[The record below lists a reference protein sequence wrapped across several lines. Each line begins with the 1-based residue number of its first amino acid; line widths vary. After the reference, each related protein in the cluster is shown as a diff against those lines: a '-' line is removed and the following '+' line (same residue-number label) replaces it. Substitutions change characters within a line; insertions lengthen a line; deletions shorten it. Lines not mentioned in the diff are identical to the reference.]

1 MAFRKTVP
9 LQKWEKLDDGGLSFE
24 ACFSSDR
31 VDKQGEVIPQ
41 PVTQA
46 AVERWAA
53 KNLREMHKD
62 EAVGKALDF
71 DFRAD
76 GTSWLNGFVTSGAP
90 NTVKKVEDGVLQM
103 LSVAGSVKK
112 QHKEVRNGKT
122 VTVID
127 DFDLSEIS
135 LVDAGANP
143 DAWISVAK
151 AAGLEKALPPPKEG
165 EEEEGKEKPE
175 GDEEKPEETMPKE
188 GEDGEPPAKPAEGE
202 GKPPEAGAGLTDE
215 QMAKIVDAVLTALQ
229 ANAVAAP
236 AAAPTAKVDGSQ
248 TYQVKLNGAGLLDP
262 ENVETVKAMKKALDA
277 VDATPAP
284 VQKTDNMAPID
295 IRTGLDALGI
305 LEGLRSVET
314 YEVTEGTP
322 EPPEQI
328 KLLDAAIA
336 AVKAFIAS
344 EAGELVEGEKPPAD
358 MSGITEKV
366 ANGAALRKFITEQGT
381 RVSGLSEQ
389 TGTILKAVESLKAD
403 IGEARANR
411 ETPDRLEKIE
421 KSLGVLGSLEEK
433 LSILEKVDAG
443 ITQILS
449 MPIPGNTPLRLVTQG
464 ALAKSDSTH
473 AIRADALKTAAAG
486 APSQVREYL
495 LREASAIERT
505 YHNG

>member
-9 LQKWEKLDDGGLSFE
+9 LQKWQKLDDGGLSFE
-24 ACFSSDR
+24 ACFSSDK

-71 DFRAD
+71 NYAED
-76 GTSWLNGFVTSGAP
+76 GTSWLKGFVTSGAP
-90 NTVKKVEDGVLQM
+90 LTVKKVEDGVLQM
-103 LSVAGSVKK
+103 LSVGGTVKK
-112 QHKEVRNGKT
+112 QHKEVRNGRT

-127 DFDLSEIS
+127 DFDLHEIS

-143 DAWISVAK
+143 DAWISIAK

-165 EEEEGKEKPE
+165 EEEEEEEEGKEKPE
-175 GDEEKPEETMPKE
+175 GEEEKPEETMPKE
-188 GEDGEPPAKPAEGE
+188 GEDGEPPAKPAEDE
-202 GKPPEAGAGLTDE
+202 AKPVEAGAGLSDE

-236 AAAPTAKVDGSQ
+236 AKETAKA
-248 TYQVKLNGAGLLDP
+248 AGLLALNNF
-262 ENVETVKAMKKALDA
+262 EATERLAKALA
-277 VDATPAP
+277 EGEAASRIK
-284 VQKTDNMAPID
+284 KTDGMAAID
-295 IRTGLDALGI
+295 IRTGLDALCI

-314 YEVTEGTP
+314 YEVAEGTP

-328 KLLDAAIA
+328 KLLDEAIA
-336 AVKAFIAS
+336 AVKAFVAS
-344 EAGELVEGEKPPAD
+344 EAGELVEGEKPMPD
-358 MSGITEKV
+358 MAGITEKV
-366 ANGAALRKFITEQGT
+366 ASGAALRKFITEQGT

-411 ETPDRLEKIE
+411 ETPERLEKIE
-421 KSLGVLGSLEEK
+421 KSLGTLGDLAEK
-433 LSILEKVDAG
+433 LSLLEKVDG
-443 ITQILS
+443 VMNQILS
-449 MPIPGNTPLRLVTQG
+449 WPIPGNTPLRLVTPG
-464 ALAKSDSTH
+464 ALTKSDSTH
-473 AIRADALKTAAAG
+473 AIRADALKSAAAG
-486 APSQVREYL
+486 APTSVREYL

-505 YHNG
+505 YPNE

>member
-9 LQKWEKLDDGGLSFE
+9 LQKWQKLDDGGLSFE
-24 ACFSSDR
+24 ACFSSDK

-71 DFRAD
+71 NYAED
-76 GTSWLNGFVTSGAP
+76 GTSWLKGFVTSGAP
-90 NTVKKVEDGVLQM
+90 LTVKKVEDGVLQM
-103 LSVAGSVKK
+103 LSVGGTVKK
-112 QHKEVRNGKT
+112 QHKEVRNGRT

-127 DFDLSEIS
+127 DFDLHEIS

-143 DAWISVAK
+143 DAWISIAK

-165 EEEEGKEKPE
+165 EEEEEEGKEKPE
-175 GDEEKPEETMPKE
+175 GEEEKPEETMPKE
-188 GEDGEPPAKPAEGE
+188 GEDGEPPAKPAEDE
-202 GKPPEAGAGLTDE
+202 AKPVEAGAGLSDE
-215 QMAKIVDAVLTALQ
+215 QMAKIVDAVLMALQ

-236 AAAPTAKVDGSQ
+236 GAPAAKVDAPATETAPLKKTDGMAAYDVRS
-248 TYQVKLNGAGLLDP
+248 ALDCLSCM
-262 ENVETVKAMKKALDA
+262 ENVRANEK
-277 VDATPAP
+277 
-284 VQKTDNMAPID
+284 
-295 IRTGLDALGI
+295 
-305 LEGLRSVET
+305 
-314 YEVTEGTP
+314 YEVMAGEP
-322 EPPEQI
+322 EPPEQL
-328 KLLDAAIA
+328 KDLDTAIA
-336 AVKAFIAS
+336 AWKRFIAS
-344 EAGELVEGEKPPAD
+344 ESQELLEGAKPTGDIMA
-358 MSGITEKV
+358 TEKMQ
-366 ANGAALRKFITEQGT
+366 KFITEQGT

-433 LSILEKVDAG
+433 LSILEKVDVG

-449 MPIPGNTPLRLVTQG
+449 MPIPGNTPLRLVTPG

-473 AIRADALKTAAAG
+473 AIRADALKSAAAG
-486 APSQVREYL
+486 APTSVREYL

-505 YHNG
+505 YSNE

>member
-9 LQKWEKLDDGGLSFE
+9 LQKWQKLDDGGLSFE
-24 ACFSSDR
+24 ACFSSDK

-71 DFRAD
+71 NYAED
-76 GTSWLNGFVTSGAP
+76 GTSWLKGFVTSGAP
-90 NTVKKVEDGVLQM
+90 LTVKKVEDGVLQM
-103 LSVAGSVKK
+103 LSVGGTVKK
-112 QHKEVRNGKT
+112 QHKEVRNGRT

-127 DFDLSEIS
+127 DFDLHEIS

-143 DAWISVAK
+143 DAWISIAK

-165 EEEEGKEKPE
+165 EEEEEEGKEKPE
-175 GDEEKPEETMPKE
+175 GEEEKPEETMPKE
-188 GEDGEPPAKPAEGE
+188 GEDGEPPAKPAEDE
-202 GKPPEAGAGLTDE
+202 AKPVEAGAGLSDE

-229 ANAVAAP
+229 ANAVASP
-236 AAAPTAKVDGSQ
+236 AAAPTAKVD
-248 TYQVKLNGAGLLDP
+248 A
-262 ENVETVKAMKKALDA
+262 
-277 VDATPAP
+277 PAP
-284 VQKTDNMAPID
+284 EPKPAPEVRKTDGMAAID
-295 IRTGLDALGI
+295 IRTGLDALCI

-328 KLLDAAIA
+328 KLLDEAIA
-336 AVKAFIAS
+336 AVKAFVAS
-344 EAGELVEGEKPPAD
+344 EAGELVEGEKPMPD
-358 MSGITEKV
+358 MASITEKV
-366 ANGAALRKFITEQGT
+366 ASGAALRKFITEQGT

-411 ETPDRLEKIE
+411 EMPERLEKIE
-421 KSLGVLGSLEEK
+421 KSLGVLGDLAERLSL
-433 LSILEKVDAG
+433 LEKVDVG

-449 MPIPGNTPLRLVTQG
+449 MPIPGNTPLRLVTPG

-473 AIRADALKTAAAG
+473 AIRADALKSAAAG
-486 APSQVREYL
+486 APTSVREYL

-505 YHNG
+505 YSNE

>member
-9 LQKWEKLDDGGLSFE
+9 LQKWQKLDDGGLSFE
-24 ACFSSDR
+24 ACFSSDK

-62 EAVGKALDF
+62 EAVGKAIDF
-71 DFRAD
+71 NYAED
-76 GTSWLNGFVTSGAP
+76 GTSWLKGFVTSGAP
-90 NTVKKVEDGVLQM
+90 LTVKKVEDGVLQM
-103 LSVAGSVKK
+103 LSVGGTVKK
-112 QHKEVRNGKT
+112 QHKEVRNGRT

-127 DFDLSEIS
+127 DFDLHEIS

-143 DAWISVAK
+143 DAWISIAK

-165 EEEEGKEKPE
+165 EEDEDKEKPE
-175 GDEEKPEETMPKE
+175 GEEEKPEETMPKE
-188 GEDGEPPAKPAEGE
+188 GEDGEPPAKPAEDE
-202 GKPPEAGAGLTDE
+202 AKPVEAGAGLSDE

-229 ANAVAAP
+229 ANAVASP
-236 AAAPTAKVDGSQ
+236 AAAPTAKVD
-248 TYQVKLNGAGLLDP
+248 A
-262 ENVETVKAMKKALDA
+262 
-277 VDATPAP
+277 PAPAAAPP
-284 VQKTDNMAPID
+284 VQKTDNMAAID
-295 IRTGLDALGI
+295 IRTGLDALCI

-314 YEVTEGTP
+314 YEVAEGTP

-328 KLLDAAIA
+328 KLLDEAIA
-336 AVKAFIAS
+336 AVKAFVAS
-344 EAGELVEGEKPPAD
+344 EAGELVEGEKPMPD
-358 MSGITEKV
+358 MAGITEKV
-366 ANGAALRKFITEQGT
+366 ASGAALRKLITEQGT

-411 ETPDRLEKIE
+411 ETPERLEKIE
-421 KSLGVLGSLEEK
+421 KSLGVLGDLAEK
-433 LSILEKVDAG
+433 LSLLEKVDG
-443 ITQILS
+443 VMNQILS
-449 MPIPGNTPLRLVTQG
+449 WPIPGNTPLRLVTPG

-473 AIRADALKTAAAG
+473 AIRADALKSAAAG
-486 APSQVREYL
+486 APTSVREYL

-505 YHNG
+505 YSNE